1 MRLLVTLSTR
11 VKHQFK
17 KDLKKAIRDPKKN
30 TDLLKQIIQSY
41 LVQNNVVPEQYKP
54 HQLVG
59 EWKPHMECHIQPD
72 FLLIWDVD
80 EVLNELILVRCGSH
94 SELFG

>member
-1 MRLLVTLSTR
+1 MKLLVVLNTR
-11 VKHQFK
+11 VKNQFK
-17 KDLKKAIRDPKKN
+17 KDLKKAIRDSKKN
-30 TDLLKQIIQSY
+30 TDLLKQIIQTY
-41 LVQNNVVPEQYKP
+41 LVLNKVVPEQYKP

-59 EWKPHMECHIQPD
+59 EWKPHMECHIQAD

-80 EVLNELILVRCGSH
+80 KAANELILVRYGSH